1 MLRKSYVTQK
11 QLSHGM
17 NPIAVSNGS
26 NLQLRPR
33 PGRSCL
39 AIGIGVGVLVVLGL
53 AHLLNRAC
61 VLDRCP
67 LHTAHPAEYTGKL
80 QAIAQQL
87 QLEEAALAQFT
98 RARSTAQLAETR
110 THLATSLADWHLAH
124 ATWQTAIAALQ
135 RVAPTTTAGR
145 DAAAI
150 LPIYQTF
157 LAQTRHQRT
166 QEEIALK
173 TYDRARELASQAR
186 DAEQTHQWSAAVAH
200 WENALTHAHQT
211 PPGTQ
216 VHSAAQAMLPAYQS
230 ALAAAE
236 ERLRV
241 KLLMQRVQPDVDR
254 LCLGTPPLCHFTLT
268 NTAIQL
274 HLTVP
279 LDRAVERLMVRAQ
292 PDAALPPIALM
303 QANSLLRQVA
313 TLSQAVQTPI
323 ELHNATGDR
332 FGEYDPKL
340 SGYVAK

>member
-1 MLRKSYVTQK
+1 MLRKSPVTQQ

-17 NPIAVSNGS
+17 NPIAVSDGS

-33 PGRSCL
+33 PGRSFRV
-39 AIGIGVGVLVVLGL
+39 IGIGVGVLALLGL
-53 AHLLNRAC
+53 AHLLNQTCRF
-61 VLDRCP
+61 DRCP
-67 LHTAHPAEYTGKL
+67 RHTAHPAEYTGKL

-87 QLEEAALAQFT
+87 QLEEAALTQLNL
-98 RARSTAQLAETR
+98 ARSTAQLADTR
-110 THLATSLADWHLAH
+110 THLATSIADWQLAH

-135 RVAPTTTAGR
+135 QVSPTTTAGR

-150 LPIYQTF
+150 LPIYQTS
-157 LAQTRHQRT
+157 LAQTRQQRI

-186 DAEQTHQWSAAVAH
+186 DAEQANQWSVAVAH
-200 WENALTHAHQT
+200 WETALTHAHQT
-211 PPGTQ
+211 PKGTQ
-216 VHSAAQAMLPAYQS
+216 VHSAAQSLLPSYQS
-230 ALAAAE
+230 ALSDAE

-241 KLLMQRVQPDVDR
+241 KQLMQRVQPDLDR

-274 HLTVP
+274 HLTSP
-279 LDRAVERLMVRAQ
+279 LDRAVEQLMVRAQ
-292 PDAALPPIALM
+292 PDAALPPIALI

-323 ELHNATGDR
+323 ELHGATGDR

-340 SGYVAK
+340 SGYIAE